1 MQDRC
6 DYANSLYCLAFFLFF
21 LIPRVLISCS
31 NRLEAWTVI
40 LSSTILNV
48 EKLFS
53 LFPVAEESIDI
64 IVRNIWGFDQGRL
77 VLRGNLS

>member
-1 MQDRC
+1 MQDRR
-6 DYANSLYCLAFFLFF
+6 DYANSLYCLGFFFF
-21 LIPRVLISCS
+21 FFFNSACV
-31 NRLEAWTVI
+31 NHLEAWTVI

-64 IVRNIWGFDQGRL
+64 IVRNI
-77 VLRGNLS
+77 